1 MAYHRFSDPI
11 YPMFDTK
18 TSRLAQPA
26 LLPDYDRPFGLPA
39 FRSIADA
46 LAAYQGDDA
55 IYVLYPHRIEAAA
68 HEFLGGFPGKT
79 LYAVKANPHPAVLKT
94 LWASGMRAFDVAS
107 IREIDL
113 VAEACPDAEQ
123 YLMHP
128 VKSRRTIRHAYANGV
143 RHFAFDCAAE
153 LGKILVET
161 KDAQDLHLHLR
172 LALPKGG
179 SASMPLDGKYGATFD
194 ESIELLRAARP
205 VAAKLGVCFHVGS
218 QCMDPA
224 DFIRALSYVHGVLET
239 ADIPIDS
246 LDCGGGFPVAYP
258 GLTPPPM
265 QKYFERIRKGIE
277 IFGFDDL
284 EIIGEPGRALCG
296 EGGSTLTRV
305 ELRKGTDLYLNEGS
319 YGSLFDAAQCA
330 WKYPVQL
337 HRREAASTDMQAFRF
352 FGPTC
357 DSLDVMAGPFDLPA
371 DMREGDWIEICH
383 LGAYGQAMATDFN
396 GFQSETTV
404 AILG

>member
-1 MAYHRFSDPI
+1 
-11 YPMFDTK
+11 MFNTQA
-18 TSRLAQPA
+18 TRLAQPA
-26 LLPDYDRPFGLPA
+26 LLPDFDRPFGLPA
-39 FRSIADA
+39 FNSIADA
-46 LAAYQGDDA
+46 IAAYQGDDA
-55 IYVLYPHRIEAAA
+55 IYVLYPQRVEAAA
-68 HEFLGGFPGKT
+68 RQFLQEFPGKT

-94 LWASGMRAFDVAS
+94 LWATGVRAYDVAS

-113 VAEACPDAEQ
+113 VLEACPDAEL

-128 VKSRRTIRHAYANGV
+128 VKSRKTIRHAYEMGI

-161 KDAQDLHLHLR
+161 NDAHDLHLHLR

-179 SASMPLDGKYGATFD
+179 SASMPLDGKYGADYQTAID
-194 ESIELLRAARP
+194 LLRAARP
-205 VAAKLGVCFHVGS
+205 VAEKLGVCFHVGS

-224 DFIRALSYVHGVLET
+224 DYIRALSDVHGLIG
-239 ADIPIDS
+239 AANIRIDS

-258 GLTPPPM
+258 GLKPPPM
-265 QKYFERIRKGIE
+265 AAYFARIQKGIE
-277 IFGFDDL
+277 IFGFGNL

-296 EGGSTLTRV
+296 EGGSTLARV
-305 ELRKGTDLYLNEGS
+305 ELRKGDDLYLNDGS

-330 WKYPVQL
+330 WKYPVKL
-337 HRREAASTDMQAFRF
+337 HRVGDASATSTGFRF

-357 DSLDVMAGPFDLPA
+357 DSLDVMAGPFELPA
-371 DMREGDWIEICH
+371 DTREGDWIEICH

-396 GFQSETTV
+396 GFQSDTTV

>member
-1 MAYHRFSDPI
+1 
-11 YPMFDTK
+11 MFNDN

-26 LLPDYDRPFGLPA
+26 LLPDFDRPFGLPVFNSVENA
-39 FRSIADA
+39 IS
-46 LAAYQGDDA
+46 AYEGDDA
-55 IYVLYPHRIEAAA
+55 IYVLYPKKIEAAA
-68 HEFLGGFPGKT
+68 ESFLNGFQGKT
-79 LYAVKANPHPAVLKT
+79 LYAVKANPHPAVLKI
-94 LWASGMRAFDVAS
+94 LWASGIRAFDVAS

-113 VAEACPDAEQ
+113 VRNTCPDAEL

-128 VKSRRTIRHAYANGV
+128 VKSRRTIRHAYQVGV

-161 KDAQDLHLHLR
+161 NDAQDLHLHLR

-179 SASMPLDGKYGATFD
+179 SASMPLDGKYGAIYKD
-194 ESIELLRAARP
+194 AIGLLRAARP
-205 VAAKLGVCFHVGS
+205 VAHKLGVCFHVGS

-224 DFIRALSYVHGVLET
+224 DYISALSYVHGLLED
-239 ADIPIDS
+239 ADIKIES
-246 LDCGGGFPVAYP
+246 VDCGGGFPVAYP

-265 QKYFERIRKGIE
+265 EDYFASIQKGID
-277 IFGFDDL
+277 IFGFGDL

-296 EGGSTLTRV
+296 EGGSTLARV
-305 ELRKGTDLYLNEGS
+305 ELRKGNDLYLNEGS

-330 WKYPVQL
+330 WKYPVKL
-337 HRREAASTDMQAFRF
+337 RRDHESDEPTEGFRF

-357 DSLDVMAGPFDLPA
+357 DSLDTMAGPFNLPT
-371 DMREGDWIEICH
+371 DTREGDWIEICH

-396 GFQSETTV
+396 GFQSDTTV
-404 AILG
+404 AVLG